1 MKSGHS
7 GNTADAQSIEQD
19 IELIESQMQKVENFL
34 ASIKDQEGAI
44 IKDEKQWIRFD
55 SSLSR
60 TVYYCLKLFKTLL

>member
-44 IKDEKQWIRFD
+44 MKNLKGKDKIWFFLIKK
-55 SSLSR
+55 
-60 TVYYCLKLFKTLL
+60 KG